1 MSAGL
6 IALCVLWFIERPS
19 KGAPTNSAKF
29 ERDGYVPL
37 RGAPGDFRNGHYNR
51 MEMGGGYDFQR
62 ETGVSIDRGSDLD
75 PTILPGELGQDL
87 KAFLIRLEDLNL
99 EKLGQDL
106 NLEKKPFAAG
116 GGGQVNG
123 KYTHHNLTHFKS
135 ALMIFLSFACH

>member
-1 MSAGL
+1 
-6 IALCVLWFIERPS
+6 
-19 KGAPTNSAKF
+19 
-29 ERDGYVPL
+29 
-37 RGAPGDFRNGHYNR
+37 

-75 PTILPGELGQDL
+75 PTILPGELGQDLKAFLIRLEDLNLEKLGQDL

>member
-1 MSAGL
+1 
-6 IALCVLWFIERPS
+6 
-19 KGAPTNSAKF
+19 
-29 ERDGYVPL
+29 
-37 RGAPGDFRNGHYNR
+37 